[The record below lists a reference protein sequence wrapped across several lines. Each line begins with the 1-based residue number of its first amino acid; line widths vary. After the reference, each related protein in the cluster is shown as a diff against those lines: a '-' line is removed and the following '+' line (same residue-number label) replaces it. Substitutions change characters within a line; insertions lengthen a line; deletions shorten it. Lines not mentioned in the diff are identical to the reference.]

1 MDPSWENP
9 AKIRPMGRWD
19 AISDLGRLK
28 QRPDPPHGAI
38 FLTFWWKNFRKFQS
52 NLVGNLQFL
61 KIPKNFFV
69 PHSNGRCMIPSNSI
83 YHWPHPKIGCLNP
96 EFPSVAE
103 KSALANPRF
112 FGSEIWKPWVFHRVF
127 HFLFFFGICSNNPT
141 INKPLVKITINHQS
155 LTMMNNKLIY
165 RCFNN
170 YDSSIFIIIAPVK
183 ITMFFNPLIGKP

>member
-1 MDPSWENP
+1 MGKSSENQTDGT
-9 AKIRPMGRWD
+9 MGRH
-19 AISDLGRLK
+19 LGSWTIKTKARSSTW
-28 QRPDPPHGAI
+28 RDI
-38 FLTFWWKNFRKFQS
+38 FNVLVKKLRKFQS

-61 KIPKNFFV
+61 KIPKIFFV

-127 HFLFFFGICSNNPT
+127 HVLFFW
-141 INKPLVKITINHQS
+141 
-155 LTMMNNKLIY
+155 Y
-165 RCFNN
+165 
-170 YDSSIFIIIAPVK
+170 
-183 ITMFFNPLIGKP
+183 MFKQPHH